1 MNFFKILA
9 GIVTWGGSL
18 IVVYMQHVAF
28 VEGSKKSDMFG
39 VLIIIVV
46 IFNIVRVIEKRI
58 TVWDIQDKHKV
69 FILNWKNGKRILIV
83 TLLTWVLFTVENNL
97 IKIQNT
103 SLMILACFII
113 GWILSLIGSLRQSKE
128 SPR

>member
-1 MNFFKILA
+1 
-9 GIVTWGGSL
+9 
-18 IVVYMQHVAF
+18 MQHVAF